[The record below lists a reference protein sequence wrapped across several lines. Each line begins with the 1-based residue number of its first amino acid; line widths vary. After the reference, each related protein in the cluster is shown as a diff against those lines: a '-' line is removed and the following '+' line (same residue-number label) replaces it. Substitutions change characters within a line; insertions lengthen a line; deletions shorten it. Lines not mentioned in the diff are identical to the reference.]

1 MVEENNDM
9 SFFQLFQYC
18 LGSGLGTIGDFS
30 SKQLLHD
37 PKIYCDFLSSSCCE
51 RLPNPLK
58 AYESAFLFVYTR
70 KRYLSSYETV
80 YSTSEWQ
87 TRKLR
92 VALLNYKPGCV
103 LTDVAVKKA
112 GDQDLLIR

>member
-1 MVEENNDM
+1 M
-9 SFFQLFQYC
+9 FQYC
-18 LGSGLGTIGDFS
+18 LGSRLGTIGDFS

-37 PKIYCDFLSSSCCE
+37 PKIYFDFLSSSCCE

-58 AYESAFLFVYTR
+58 AQESALLFVYTR
-70 KRYLSSYETV
+70 ERYVSGYETV
-80 YSTSEWQ
+80 SEWQ

-92 VALLNYKPGCV
+92 VVLLNYKSGPV
-103 LTDVAVKKA
+103 FTDVVVKKA

>member
-1 MVEENNDM
+1 M

-58 AYESAFLFVYTR
+58 AQESALLFVYTR

-80 YSTSEWQ
+80 HSTSKWQ

-92 VALLNYKPGCV
+92 VALLNYKSGHV
-103 LTDVAVKKA
+103 FTDVAVKKA
-112 GDQDLLIR
+112 GDQGLLIR

>member
-1 MVEENNDM
+1 MVAENNDL

-30 SKQLLHD
+30 SEQLLHD

-58 AYESAFLFVYTR
+58 AQESASPFVYTR
-70 KRYLSSYETV
+70 ERYLSSYETV
-80 YSTSEWQ
+80 SEWQ

-92 VALLNYKPGCV
+92 VVLLSYKSGPV
-103 LTDVAVKKA
+103 FTDVAVKKV
-112 GDQDLLIR
+112 GDQVLLIR